1 MIVLKFNL
9 HLERLSIFVD
19 MVEDDL
25 YLLQNLFPMLSVQQ
39 LVQRLYP
46 HEVMLGKEGRTA
58 VEGVLSVSFSN
69 DRELTLTQNNNW
81 VM

>member
-1 MIVLKFNL
+1 
-9 HLERLSIFVD
+9 
-19 MVEDDL
+19 MVENVF
-25 YLLQNLFPMLSVQQ
+25 YLLQNLFPMLSAQQ

-46 HEVMLGKEGRTA
+46 YEVMLGKEGRTA

-69 DRELTLTQNNNW
+69 DRELILKQNNNW

>member
-46 HEVMLGKEGRTA
+46 HKVMLGKEGRTA